1 MLPPFCAPAAL
12 APGDKKAL
20 QGDWSSLVLHE
31 IAGTQDPYFDL
42 AYRYLWD
49 EFGSSHEIE
58 QREVLA
64 RRFKWTL
71 DEVHENCRLKYQML
85 LFTVHGQFAAARDH
99 TLIVPIDDPGRDV
112 IVHLS
117 HVLIHPL
124 WRRTGLGGW
133 TRALPLTFA
142 QQHLAS
148 INQAHRRITLAAEME
163 PPVGGAGATSRMVRL
178 SAYEKAG
185 FLKPNPAL
193 VHYLQPDFRPIREID
208 ASGGAQPLPFSLVL
222 RRVGRERET
231 SMLGRELRDIALA
244 LYAMYGAEFRSEDMG
259 PCYASIKDY
268 PQDEDI
274 VQLLPPTL

>member
-1 MLPPFCAPAAL
+1 MLPTFCAPAAL
-12 APGDKKAL
+12 APGDTKAL
-20 QGDWSSLVLHE
+20 EGDWSSLVVHE
-31 IAGTQDPYFDL
+31 ITRVEDPYFDL

-49 EFGSSHEIE
+49 EFGASHEIE

-64 RRFKWTL
+64 RRFEWTL
-71 DEVHENCRLKYQML
+71 EDVHEDCRLKYQML

-99 TLIVPIDDPGRDV
+99 TLIVPIDPAREV

-133 TRALPLTFA
+133 TRALPLSFA
-142 QQHLAS
+142 RQQLAL
-148 INQAHRRITLAAEME
+148 INHAHRPITLAAEME
-163 PPVGGAGATSRMVRL
+163 PPVGGAGATARMVRL

-193 VHYLQPDFRPIREID
+193 VNYLQPDFRPVHEID
-208 ASGGAQPLPFSLVL
+208 ASGGAQPLPFCLIL
-222 RRVGRERET
+222 RRVGRESEK
-231 SMLGRELRDIALA
+231 SMKGRELREIARA

-259 PCYASIKDY
+259 PCYASLKDY
-268 PQDEDI
+268 PHDDEV